1 MSDEKTDVS
10 KTGAPKTGA
19 PEAEESGEESLDQA
33 IVRLEGEISEWKDHA
48 MRAVADAENVRRR
61 AEREM
66 NDARAYAI
74 QRFAKDL
81 FVVAD
86 NLARALKAVPADAAD
101 PAVKNLMNGV
111 ELTEKAL
118 QTAFEAHGVKR
129 IDPKSGD
136 KFDPHKHQ
144 AMAEQPAT
152 SGVAAGSVLQVMQTG
167 YELFGR
173 VVRPA
178 MVVVAAKG
186 GKAEAAAAGD
196 GSANPYAKAE
206 EADSGETVDTKA

>member
-1 MSDEKTDVS
+1 MSDDTEAPDAND
-10 KTGAPKTGA
+10 TGET
-19 PEAEESGEESLDQA
+19 EDNLDQA
-33 IVRLEGEISEWKDHA
+33 IVRLEAEIAEWKDHA

-86 NLARALKAVPADAAD
+86 NLSRALKAVPADAAD
-101 PAVKNLMNGV
+101 PAVKNLMSGV

-129 IDPKSGD
+129 IDPKAGE

-144 AMAEQPAT
+144 AMAEQPAPA
-152 SGVAAGSVLQVMQTG
+152 GVGPGAVIQVVQTG

-178 MVVVAAKG
+178 MVVVAAKDA
-186 GKAEAAAAGD
+186 KAEAAASGGD
-196 GSANPYAKAE
+196 AAQNPYAKAE
-206 EADSGETVDTKA
+206 EQGSGETVDTKA

>member
-1 MSDEKTDVS
+1 MSDETETPE
-10 KTGAPKTGA
+10 TGRAA
-19 PEAEESGEESLDQA
+19 EPEAEVSLDEM
-33 IVRLEGEISEWKDHA
+33 IVRFEAEIAEWKDHA
-48 MRAVADAENVRRR
+48 MRAAADAENVRRR

-74 QRFAKDL
+74 QRFARDL

-86 NLARALKAVPADAAD
+86 NLSRALKAVPADAAD
-101 PAVKNLMNGV
+101 ATVKNLMSGV

-129 IDPKSGD
+129 IEPKAGD

-144 AMAEQPAT
+144 AMTEQPAP
-152 SGVAAGSVLQVMQTG
+152 SGVAPGAVVQVMQTG

-178 MVVVAAKG
+178 MVVVAAKTAQA
-186 GKAEAAAAGD
+186 AEAGGGDAA
-196 GSANPYAKAE
+196 ANPYAKSE
-206 EADSGETVDTKA
+206 EAGSGETVDTKA

>member
-1 MSDEKTDVS
+1 MSDDTEAPDAND
-10 KTGAPKTGA
+10 TGET
-19 PEAEESGEESLDQA
+19 EDNLDQA
-33 IVRLEGEISEWKDHA
+33 IVRLEAEIAEWKDHA

-86 NLARALKAVPADAAD
+86 NLSRALKAVPADAAD
-101 PAVKNLMNGV
+101 PAVKNLMSGV

-129 IDPKSGD
+129 IDPKAGE

-144 AMAEQPAT
+144 AMAEQPAPA
-152 SGVAAGSVLQVMQTG
+152 GVGPGAVNQVVQTG

-178 MVVVAAKG
+178 MVVVAAKDA
-186 GKAEAAAAGD
+186 KAEAAASGGD
-196 GSANPYAKAE
+196 AAQNPYAKAE
-206 EADSGETVDTKA
+206 EQGSGETVDTKA

>member
-1 MSDEKTDVS
+1 MSDETD
-10 KTGAPKTGA
+10 A
-19 PEAEESGEESLDQA
+19 PEIGDGEETLDEA
-33 IVRLEGEISEWKDHA
+33 IVRLEGEIAEWKDHA

-86 NLARALKAVPADAAD
+86 NLQRALKAVPADAAD

-129 IDPKSGD
+129 IDPKAGE

-152 SGVAAGSVLQVMQTG
+152 RDAPAGSVLQVFQPG

-178 MVVVAAKG
+178 MVVVAAKS
-186 GKAEAAAAGD
+186 GKAEAPAG
-196 GSANPYAKAE
+196 GGGEGAGNPYAKPAD
-206 EADSGETVDTKA
+206 ADSGETVDTKA